1 VAVACD
7 LAATAASLL
16 FESWFCV
23 KACSCIASLV
33 ASDGAGAYIS
43 ELVSSRSATERV
55 GSMLHVF
62 ALGAVGGV
70 VCGAVKHLCFKG
82 SDKNAAAAAAAV
94 VVDGS
99 SIADTVLQP
108 RHRCSS
114 LLRDSKAL
122 ALAASTV
129 CACAAAAGFLVV
141 RQQRKSRR
149 RKGSK
154 ADR

>member
-1 VAVACD
+1 MKYC
-7 LAATAASLL
+7 
-16 FESWFCV
+16 
-23 KACSCIASLV
+23 CSIASSF
-33 ASDGAGAYIS
+33 ASDGAGAQYS
-43 ELVSSRSATERV
+43 ELVSKQSAIDRTGR
-55 GSMLHVF
+55 MLHVF

-82 SDKNAAAAAAAV
+82 TDTNAAAAAAGAV

-108 RHRCSS
+108 KNRCSS
-114 LLRDSKAL
+114 LLRDRKAL
-122 ALAASTV
+122 AVAASTV
-129 CACAAAAGFLVV
+129 CAVAAAAGFLVV

-149 RKGSK
+149 QKGSK